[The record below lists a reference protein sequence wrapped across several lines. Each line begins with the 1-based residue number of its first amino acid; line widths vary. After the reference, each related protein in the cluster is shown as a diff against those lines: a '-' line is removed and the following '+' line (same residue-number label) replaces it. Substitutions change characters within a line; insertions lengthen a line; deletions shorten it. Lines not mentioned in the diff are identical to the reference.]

1 MWIPELREL
10 DMEPSAKRG
19 ANKTKALVR
28 LSWLSRTLHS
38 KEPPNPISL
47 KSTKLDPR
55 DYCQILILS
64 EFVQINKL

>member
-28 LSWLSRTLHS
+28 LS
-38 KEPPNPISL
+38 
-47 KSTKLDPR
+47 
-55 DYCQILILS
+55 
-64 EFVQINKL
+64 